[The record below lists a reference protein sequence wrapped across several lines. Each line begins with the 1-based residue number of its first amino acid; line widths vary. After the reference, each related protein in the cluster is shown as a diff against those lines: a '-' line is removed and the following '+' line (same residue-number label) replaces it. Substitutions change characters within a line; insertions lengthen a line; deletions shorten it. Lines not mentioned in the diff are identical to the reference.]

1 MRWLGSISDSM
12 DMSLSKLREVR
23 DREAWP
29 AAVHGVTESD
39 TTERLNWTEN
49 FRAFQMGHFNTIYKC
64 KYTKKK
70 RKKERNVVGKC
81 IFKDLIKCNY
91 GYLKHLNFAIVSTKA
106 N

>member
-1 MRWLGSISDSM
+1 M
-12 DMSLSKLREVR
+12 DMSLSKLQEKVK
-23 DREAWP
+23 DRKAWP

-49 FRAFQMGHFNTIYKC
+49 LRAFQMGHFNTIYKC
-64 KYTKKK
+64 KHTKKK
-70 RKKERNVVGKC
+70 KKERNVVGKC